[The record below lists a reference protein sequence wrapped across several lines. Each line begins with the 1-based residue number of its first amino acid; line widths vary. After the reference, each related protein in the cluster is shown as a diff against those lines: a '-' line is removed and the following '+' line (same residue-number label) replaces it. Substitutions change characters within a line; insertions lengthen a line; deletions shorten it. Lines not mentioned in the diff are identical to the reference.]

1 MNPVMEVG
9 MPRDLELAPHKL
21 GYTVA
26 EAVALTGVSR
36 TRLYQ
41 ENKASRLKFVKI
53 GRLRHARD
61 ANRMPATGP
70 APCAWLQAPC
80 GNA

>member
-53 GRLRHARD
+53 GQRTLVTRTD
-61 ANRMPATGP
+61 LE
-70 APCAWLQAPC
+70 AWLDLLRRSV
-80 GNA
+80 

>member
-41 ENKASRLKFVKI
+41 ENKVGRLKFVKI
-53 GRLRHARD
+53 GRRTLVTRTD
-61 ANRMPATGP
+61 LE
-70 APCAWLQAPC
+70 AWLDLLRRSA
-80 GNA
+80 

>member
-1 MNPVMEVG
+1 
-9 MPRDLELAPHKL
+9 MPRDLELAPHNL

-53 GRLRHARD
+53 GRRTLVTRTD
-61 ANRMPATGP
+61 LE
-70 APCAWLQAPC
+70 AWLDLLRRSA
-80 GNA
+80 

>member
-1 MNPVMEVG
+1 
-9 MPRDLELAPHKL
+9 MPRDFGPPPHKL

-41 ENKASRLKFVKI
+41 ENKAGRLNFVKI
-53 GRLRHARD
+53 GRRTLVTRTD
-61 ANRMPATGP
+61 LE
-70 APCAWLQAPC
+70 AWLDLLRRSA
-80 GNA
+80 

>member
-1 MNPVMEVG
+1 
-9 MPRDLELAPHKL
+9 MPRDFGLPTHKL

-41 ENKASRLKFVKI
+41 ENKAGRLKFVKI
-53 GRLRHARD
+53 GRRTLVTRTD
-61 ANRMPATGP
+61 LE
-70 APCAWLQAPC
+70 AWLDLLRRSA
-80 GNA
+80 